1 MFATTNNIYHFN
13 HHHHQPAA
21 PTAVQL
27 ASVPA
32 WAAAPGYDASAC
44 FAVHRP
50 ILAERF
56 RTKMCKNFLERGEC
70 PYVHRCMFAHGDAEL
85 RTTEQNVADRLFS
98 EDAIRA
104 FKRFHYE
111 QSKARAAAT
120 AADAYGQ
127 YDNCYTASTM
137 TRGATSEHCPMS
149 ESCSIGTLTP
159 PPEVMSSPNPMSVAL
174 ATTSATASPAASSSR
189 RATVRRH
196 DPYAVT
202 SAWHPLRLK
211 DEAGRSPMMQC
222 ATSDDDELGS
232 CASATPSARLASVPM
247 LPHTAL

>member
-111 QSKARAAAT
+111 QSKARAAT
-120 AADAYGQ
+120 DAY
-127 YDNCYTASTM
+127 DTCYTASTPM
-137 TRGATSEHCPMS
+137 RGAVSEHCPTS

-159 PPEVMSSPNPMSVAL
+159 PPEAMSSPNPMSVAL
-174 ATTSATASPAASSSR
+174 STTSATASPAAASSSR

-196 DPYAVT
+196 DPYAVA
-202 SAWHPLRLK
+202 SVWHPLRLK
-211 DEAGRSPMMQC
+211 DEAGRSPMTQC

-232 CASATPSARLASVPM
+232 CASATPSARVASVPM
-247 LPHTAL
+247 LPHMAL